1 MSTNKTFLALV
12 GLVTL
17 AFAWVLWPLFGALF
31 WGLTLAIVFAPLHA
45 TVLTRLGGRRNLAAV
60 TMIFGLLVGVIL
72 PMLLIIAAV
81 VQEASALVA
90 AISSGVVDLQ
100 GLAQQA
106 LAELPLWAR
115 GLVQGLIPNDL
126 LGLQHSLV
134 VSVSLWL
141 GANVPLVFSI
151 GQSTAGLV
159 MGLGVTLYLVFFL
172 FRDGE
177 SLTKHFTSAIP
188 MPPEVRSDLLS
199 TFTTVVRATVKGNVV
214 IAIVQGAL
222 GGAAFAALGI
232 PGALLWGTLMTL
244 LSLLPAVG
252 AALVW
257 APVAIWMFMTGQLG
271 SAAALTAWGVLV
283 IGLIDNVLRPILV
296 GKDTRLPDY
305 LVLLATLGGISAFGL
320 NGFVIGPVIAAM
332 FLVAWDLFTRVRQQ
346 ADVGAQ

>member
-90 AISSGVVDLQ
+90 AISSGAVDLQ
-100 GLAQQA
+100 GIAQQA

-115 GLVQGLIPNDL
+115 GLVQGLIPKDL

-188 MPPEVRSDLLS
+188 MPPEVRADLLS
-199 TFTTVVRATVKGNVV
+199 TFTTVVRATVQGDIMV
-214 IAIVQGAL
+214 ALLQGAL
-222 GGAAFAALGI
+222 GGFGFWVLGVHAVLLWTVLMSI
-232 PGALLWGTLMTL
+232 LALL
-244 LSLLPAVG
+244 PVFG

-257 APVAIWMFMTGQLG
+257 APVAVYFMASGHVVEGLG
-271 SAAALTAWGVLV
+271 LLIYGTLV
-283 IGLIDNVLRPILV
+283 ISLVDNLVRPYLV
-296 GKDTRLPDY
+296 GKATRIPDFV
-305 LVLLATLGGISAFGL
+305 VLLSTIGGIASFGVQ
-320 NGFVIGPVIAAM
+320 GFITGPVVAAM
-332 FLVAWDLFTRVRQQ
+332 FIAVWRTFL
-346 ADVGAQ
+346 AQK

>member
-90 AISSGVVDLQ
+90 AISSGAVDLQ
-100 GLAQQA
+100 GIAQQA

-115 GLVQGLIPNDL
+115 GLVQGLIPKDL

-199 TFTTVVRATVKGNVV
+199 TFTTVVRATVQGDIMV
-214 IAIVQGAL
+214 ALLQGAL
-222 GGAAFAALGI
+222 GGFGFWVLGVHAVLLWTVLMSI
-232 PGALLWGTLMTL
+232 LALL
-244 LSLLPAVG
+244 PVFG

-257 APVAIWMFMTGQLG
+257 APVAVYFMATGHVVEGLG
-271 SAAALTAWGVLV
+271 LLIYGTLV
-283 IGLIDNVLRPILV
+283 ISLVDNLVRPYLV
-296 GKDTRLPDY
+296 GKATRIPDFV
-305 LVLLATLGGISAFGL
+305 VLLSTIGGIASFDVQ
-320 NGFVIGPVIAAM
+320 GFITGPVVAAM
-332 FLVAWDLFTRVRQQ
+332 FIAVWRTFL
-346 ADVGAQ
+346 AQE

>member
-90 AISSGVVDLQ
+90 AISSGAVDLQ
-100 GLAQQA
+100 GIAQQA

-115 GLVQGLIPNDL
+115 GLVQGLIPKDL

-188 MPPEVRSDLLS
+188 MPPEVRADLLS
-199 TFTTVVRATVKGNVV
+199 TFTTVVRATVQGDIMV
-214 IAIVQGAL
+214 ALLQGAL
-222 GGAAFAALGI
+222 GGFGFWVLGVHAVLLWTVLMSI
-232 PGALLWGTLMTL
+232 LALL
-244 LSLLPAVG
+244 PVFG

-257 APVAIWMFMTGQLG
+257 GPVAVYFMATGHVVEGLG
-271 SAAALTAWGVLV
+271 LLIYGTLV
-283 IGLIDNVLRPILV
+283 ISLVDNLLRPYLV
-296 GKDTRLPDY
+296 GKATRIQDFV
-305 LVLLATLGGISAFGL
+305 VLLSTIGGIASFGVQ
-320 NGFVIGPVIAAM
+320 GFITGPVVAAM
-332 FLVAWDLFTRVRQQ
+332 FIAVWRTFL
-346 ADVGAQ
+346 AQK

>member
-90 AISSGVVDLQ
+90 AISSGAVDLQ
-100 GLAQQA
+100 GIAQQA

-115 GLVQGLIPNDL
+115 GLVQGLIPKDL

-199 TFTTVVRATVKGNVV
+199 TFTTVVRATVQGDIMV
-214 IAIVQGAL
+214 ALLQGAL
-222 GGAAFAALGI
+222 GGFGFWVLGVHAVLLWTVLMSI
-232 PGALLWGTLMTL
+232 LALL
-244 LSLLPAVG
+244 PVFG

-257 APVAIWMFMTGQLG
+257 GPVAVYFMATGHVVEGLG
-271 SAAALTAWGVLV
+271 LLIYGTLV
-283 IGLIDNVLRPILV
+283 ISLVDNLVRPYLV
-296 GKDTRLPDY
+296 GKATRIPDFV
-305 LVLLATLGGISAFGL
+305 VLLSTIGGIASFGVQ
-320 NGFVIGPVIAAM
+320 GFITGPVVAAM
-332 FLVAWDLFTRVRQQ
+332 FIAVWRTFL
-346 ADVGAQ
+346 AQK

>member
-90 AISSGVVDLQ
+90 AISSGAVDLQ
-100 GLAQQA
+100 GIAQQA

-115 GLVQGLIPNDL
+115 GLVQGLIPKDL

-159 MGLGVTLYLVFFL
+159 IGLGVTLYLVFFL

-188 MPPEVRSDLLS
+188 MPPEVRADLLS
-199 TFTTVVRATVKGNVV
+199 TFTTVVRATVQGDIMV
-214 IAIVQGAL
+214 ALLQGAL
-222 GGAAFAALGI
+222 GGFGFWVLGVHAVLLWTVLMSI
-232 PGALLWGTLMTL
+232 LALL
-244 LSLLPAVG
+244 PVFG

-257 APVAIWMFMTGQLG
+257 GPVAVYFMATGHVVEGLG
-271 SAAALTAWGVLV
+271 LLIYGTLV
-283 IGLIDNVLRPILV
+283 ISLVDNLVRPYLV
-296 GKDTRLPDY
+296 GKATRIPDFV
-305 LVLLATLGGISAFGL
+305 VLLSTIGGIASFGVQ
-320 NGFVIGPVIAAM
+320 GFITGPVVAAM
-332 FLVAWDLFTRVRQQ
+332 FIAVWRTFL
-346 ADVGAQ
+346 AQK

>member
-12 GLVTL
+12 GLVTF

-31 WGLTLAIVFAPLHA
+31 WGLTLAIVFAPLHDV
-45 TVLTRLGGRRNLAAV
+45 VLAHLGGRRNMAALA
-60 TMIFGLLVGVIL
+60 MIFGLLVGVIL

-90 AISSGVVDLQ
+90 AISSGAVDLQ
-100 GLAQQA
+100 GIAQQA
-106 LAELPLWAR
+106 LAELPLWAQR
-115 GLVQGLIPNDL
+115 LVQGLIPKDL

-177 SLTKHFTSAIP
+177 SLTKHFTTAIP
-188 MPPEVRSDLLS
+188 MPPEVRADLLS
-199 TFTTVVRATVKGNVV
+199 TFTTVVRATV
-214 IAIVQGAL
+214 QGDIMVALLQGSL
-222 GGAAFAALGI
+222 GGFGFWVLGVHAVLLWTVLMSLL
-232 PGALLWGTLMTL
+232 ALL
-244 LSLLPAVG
+244 PVFG

-257 APVAIWMFMTGQLG
+257 APVAVYFMATGHVVEGLG
-271 SAAALTAWGVLV
+271 LLIYGTLV
-283 IGLIDNVLRPILV
+283 ISLVDNLVRPYLV
-296 GKDTRLPDY
+296 GKASRLPDFV
-305 LVLLATLGGISAFGL
+305 VLLSTIGGIASFGVQ
-320 NGFVIGPVIAAM
+320 GFITGPVVAAM
-332 FLVAWDLFTRVRQQ
+332 FIAVWRTFL
-346 ADVGAQ
+346 AQK

>member
-90 AISSGVVDLQ
+90 AISSGAVDLQ
-100 GLAQQA
+100 GIAQQA

-115 GLVQGLIPNDL
+115 GLVQGLIPKDL

-177 SLTKHFTSAIP
+177 SLTKHFTTAIP
-188 MPPEVRSDLLS
+188 MPPEVRADLLS
-199 TFTTVVRATVKGNVV
+199 TFTTVVRATVQGDIMV
-214 IAIVQGAL
+214 ALLQGAL
-222 GGAAFAALGI
+222 GGFGFWVLGVHAVLLWTVLMSI
-232 PGALLWGTLMTL
+232 LALL
-244 LSLLPAVG
+244 PVFG

-257 APVAIWMFMTGQLG
+257 GPVAVYFMATGHVVEGLG
-271 SAAALTAWGVLV
+271 LLIYGTLV
-283 IGLIDNVLRPILV
+283 ISLVDNLVRPYLV
-296 GKDTRLPDY
+296 GKATRIPDFV
-305 LVLLATLGGISAFGL
+305 VLLSTIGGIASFGVQ
-320 NGFVIGPVIAAM
+320 GFITGPVVAAM
-332 FLVAWDLFTRVRQQ
+332 FIAVWRTFL
-346 ADVGAQ
+346 AQK

>member
-115 GLVQGLIPNDL
+115 GLVQGLIPKDL

-199 TFTTVVRATVKGNVV
+199 TFTTVVRATVQGDIMV
-214 IAIVQGAL
+214 ALLQGAL
-222 GGAAFAALGI
+222 GGFGFWVLGVHAVLLWTVLMSI
-232 PGALLWGTLMTL
+232 LALL
-244 LSLLPAVG
+244 PVFG

-257 APVAIWMFMTGQLG
+257 GPVAVYFMATGHVVEGLG
-271 SAAALTAWGVLV
+271 LLIYGTLV
-283 IGLIDNVLRPILV
+283 ISLVDNLVRPYLV
-296 GKDTRLPDY
+296 GKATRIPDFV
-305 LVLLATLGGISAFGL
+305 VLLSTIGGIASFGVQ
-320 NGFVIGPVIAAM
+320 GFITGPVVAAM
-332 FLVAWDLFTRVRQQ
+332 FIAVWRTFL
-346 ADVGAQ
+346 AQK

>member
-90 AISSGVVDLQ
+90 AISSGAVDLQ
-100 GLAQQA
+100 GIAQQA

-115 GLVQGLIPNDL
+115 GLVQGLIPKDL

-188 MPPEVRSDLLS
+188 MPPEVRADLLS
-199 TFTTVVRATVKGNVV
+199 TFTTVVRATVQGDIMV
-214 IAIVQGAL
+214 ALLQGAL
-222 GGAAFAALGI
+222 GGFGFWVLGVHAVLLWTVLMSI
-232 PGALLWGTLMTL
+232 LALL
-244 LSLLPAVG
+244 PVFG

-257 APVAIWMFMTGQLG
+257 APVAVYFMATGHVVEGLG
-271 SAAALTAWGVLV
+271 LLIYGTLV
-283 IGLIDNVLRPILV
+283 ISLVDNLVRPYLV
-296 GKDTRLPDY
+296 GKATRIPDFV
-305 LVLLATLGGISAFGL
+305 VLLSTIGGIASFGVQ
-320 NGFVIGPVIAAM
+320 GFITGPVVAAM
-332 FLVAWDLFTRVRQQ
+332 FIAVWRTFL
-346 ADVGAQ
+346 AQK

>member
-115 GLVQGLIPNDL
+115 GLVQGLIPKDL

-159 MGLGVTLYLVFFL
+159 IGLGVTLYLVFFL

-199 TFTTVVRATVKGNVV
+199 TFTTVVRATVQGDIMV
-214 IAIVQGAL
+214 ALLQGAL
-222 GGAAFAALGI
+222 GGFGFWVLGVHAVLLWTVLMSI
-232 PGALLWGTLMTL
+232 LALL
-244 LSLLPAVG
+244 PVFG

-257 APVAIWMFMTGQLG
+257 APVAVYFMATGHVVEGLG
-271 SAAALTAWGVLV
+271 LLIYGTLV
-283 IGLIDNVLRPILV
+283 ISLVDNLVRPYLV
-296 GKDTRLPDY
+296 GKATRIPDFV
-305 LVLLATLGGISAFGL
+305 VLLSTIGGIASFGVQ
-320 NGFVIGPVIAAM
+320 GFITGPVIAAM
-332 FLVAWDLFTRVRQQ
+332 FIAVWRTFL
-346 ADVGAQ
+346 AQK

>member
-90 AISSGVVDLQ
+90 AISSGAVDLQ
-100 GLAQQA
+100 GIAQQA

-115 GLVQGLIPNDL
+115 GLVQGLIPKDL

-159 MGLGVTLYLVFFL
+159 IGLGVTLYLVFFL

-188 MPPEVRSDLLS
+188 MPPEVRADLLS
-199 TFTTVVRATVKGNVV
+199 TFTTVVRATVQGDIMV
-214 IAIVQGAL
+214 ALLQGAL
-222 GGAAFAALGI
+222 GGFGFWVLGVHAVLLWTVLMSI
-232 PGALLWGTLMTL
+232 LALL
-244 LSLLPAVG
+244 PVFG

-257 APVAIWMFMTGQLG
+257 APVAVYFMATGHVVEGLG
-271 SAAALTAWGVLV
+271 LLIYGTLV
-283 IGLIDNVLRPILV
+283 ISLVDNLVRPYLV
-296 GKDTRLPDY
+296 GKATRIPDFV
-305 LVLLATLGGISAFGL
+305 VLLSTIGGIASFGVQ
-320 NGFVIGPVIAAM
+320 GFITGPVIAAM
-332 FLVAWDLFTRVRQQ
+332 FIAVWRTFL
-346 ADVGAQ
+346 AQK

>member
-81 VQEASALVA
+81 AQEASALVA
-90 AISSGVVDLQ
+90 AISSGAVDLQ
-100 GLAQQA
+100 GIAQQA

-115 GLVQGLIPNDL
+115 GLVQGLIPKDL

-188 MPPEVRSDLLS
+188 MPPEVRADLLS
-199 TFTTVVRATVKGNVV
+199 TFTTVVRATVQGDIMV
-214 IAIVQGAL
+214 ALLQGAL
-222 GGAAFAALGI
+222 GGFGFWVLGVHAVLLWTVLMSI
-232 PGALLWGTLMTL
+232 LALL
-244 LSLLPAVG
+244 PVFG

-257 APVAIWMFMTGQLG
+257 GPVAVYFMATGHVVEGLG
-271 SAAALTAWGVLV
+271 LLIYGTLV
-283 IGLIDNVLRPILV
+283 ISLVDNLVRPYLV
-296 GKDTRLPDY
+296 GKATRSPDFV
-305 LVLLATLGGISAFGL
+305 VLLSTIGGIASFGVQ
-320 NGFVIGPVIAAM
+320 GFITGPVVAAM
-332 FLVAWDLFTRVRQQ
+332 FIAVWRTFL
-346 ADVGAQ
+346 AQK